1 MGTYFVTVCT
11 HNRTHY
17 FGEICDGKITHTEI
31 GAYLCRAIEEIGL
44 HYPEAT
50 VDRYVVMPNHFHA
63 IITIVR
69 SQHAAA
75 DNANNAVANVRSR
88 HAAAD
93 NANNAVANVGS
104 RHAAAD
110 NANNAAAN
118 VRSRHAAADNA
129 NNAAANVGSRHAAAD
144 NATPNTG
151 CLHPAQHPDIDDNFN
166 ERNHFNAMLSRT
178 LGGLKSAVSKQA
190 HLSDSTFRWQPNFHD
205 HIIRNQREYD
215 LIANYIDNNVLNWNK
230 DKFNSYT

>member
-11 HNRTHY
+11 HNRAHY
-17 FGEICDGKITHTEI
+17 FGEIKDGKITHTEI
-31 GAYLCRAIEEIGL
+31 GAYLCRAIEEISL

-63 IITIVR
+63 IITIVG
-69 SQHAAA
+69 SH
-75 DNANNAVANVRSR
+75 
-88 HAAAD
+88 
-93 NANNAVANVGS
+93 VGS

-110 NANNAAAN
+110 NANNN
-118 VRSRHAAADNA
+118 AADNA
-129 NNAAANVGSRHAAAD
+129 NNAAANNV
-144 NATPNTG
+144 TLNTG
-151 CLHPAQHPDIDDNFN
+151 CLRPAQHPDICDNFN

-230 DKFNSYT
+230 DKFNSSLK

>member
-1 MGTYFVTVCT
+1 MMNRKYPRAKWHDYNMGTYFVTVCT

-63 IITIVR
+63 IITIV
-69 SQHAAA
+69 
-75 DNANNAVANVRSR
+75 
-88 HAAAD
+88 
-93 NANNAVANVGS
+93 GS

-151 CLHPAQHPDIDDNFN
+151 CLHPAQHPNIDDNFN

>member
-1 MGTYFVTVCT
+1 MNRKYPRAKWHDYNMGTYFVTVCT
-11 HNRTHY
+11 HNRAHY

-63 IITIVR
+63 IITI
-69 SQHAAA
+69 
-75 DNANNAVANVRSR
+75 
-88 HAAAD
+88 
-93 NANNAVANVGS
+93 VGS

>member
-11 HNRTHY
+11 HNRAHC

-63 IITIVR
+63 IITI
-69 SQHAAA
+69 
-75 DNANNAVANVRSR
+75 
-88 HAAAD
+88 
-93 NANNAVANVGS
+93 VGS

-151 CLHPAQHPDIDDNFN
+151 CLHPAQHPNIDDNFN

>member
-1 MGTYFVTVCT
+1 MMNRKYPRAKWHDYNMGTYFVTVCT

-75 DNANNAVANVRSR
+75 NVR
-88 HAAAD
+88 
-93 NANNAVANVGS
+93 
-104 RHAAAD
+104 
-110 NANNAAAN
+110 
-118 VRSRHAAADNA
+118 
-129 NNAAANVGSRHAAAD
+129 SRHAAAD

-151 CLHPAQHPDIDDNFN
+151 CLHPAQHPNIDDNFN

>member
-1 MGTYFVTVCT
+1 MNRKYPRAKWHDYNMGTYFVTVCT
-11 HNRTHY
+11 HNRAHY

-75 DNANNAVANVRSR
+75 NVRSR

-93 NANNAVANVGS
+93 VANKI
-104 RHAAAD
+104 
-110 NANNAAAN
+110 
-118 VRSRHAAADNA
+118 
-129 NNAAANVGSRHAAAD
+129 AD